1 VSGIEIA
8 HHQAKP
14 AICKEARMTDSE
26 LLALMEKV
34 SNWGRWGADDQRGT
48 LNLLTL
54 DKRIRAMKLPSTG
67 QSVSMSLPLATAA
80 APDNP
85 TPAFHL
91 MMTTGYDL
99 PPHGLQASSDYLAI
113 PTHGR
118 AITHLD
124 ALCHMFWR
132 GRMYNGYPSTEVKA
146 NGTTRC
152 GIDTSFDGIIGRGV
166 LLDIP
171 RSKGVD
177 WLEKGEKI
185 FPADLDAAEKKHGVR
200 VEEGDILAVRTGRH
214 KYARARGNWNPWVEG
229 QAGLEAACLPW
240 LRERGVALLA
250 GDAVS
255 DVTPSG
261 YTEISVPIHAGAIVM
276 MGLALIDN
284 ADLEALSEFCA
295 RTGRYE
301 FMFMT
306 APLMIPRATASP
318 INPIALF

>member
-1 VSGIEIA
+1 
-8 HHQAKP
+8 
-14 AICKEARMTDSE
+14 MTDKE
-26 LLALMEKV
+26 LLGLMEQI
-34 SNWGRWGADDQRGT
+34 SNWGRWGKDDQRGT
-48 LNLLTL
+48 LNLLTREMRL
-54 DKRIRAMKLPSTG
+54 RATRLVSTG
-67 QSVSMSLPLATAA
+67 ESVSMALPLAIAP

-91 MMTTGYDL
+91 MIHTGYDL
-99 PPHGLQASSDYLAI
+99 PTHGLQASSDYLAI

-132 GRMYNGYPSTEVKA
+132 GMMYNGYPSSEVKHNGA
-146 NGTTRC
+146 NRS

-171 RSKGVD
+171 QSKGVE

-200 VEEGDILAVRTGRH
+200 AGEGDILAVRTGRH
-214 KYARARGNWNPWVEG
+214 KYARTRGNWNPWTEG

-240 LRERGVALLA
+240 LRERGVAVLI

-261 YTEISVPIHAGAIVM
+261 YSEITVPIHAGAIVM
-276 MGLALIDN
+276 MGLPLIDN

-295 RTGRYE
+295 RTRRYE

-306 APLMIPRATASP
+306 APLVIPRATASP
-318 INPIALF
+318 INPIAMF

>member
-1 VSGIEIA
+1 
-8 HHQAKP
+8 
-14 AICKEARMTDSE
+14 MTDRE
-26 LLALMEKV
+26 LLALMETI
-34 SNWGRWGADDQRGT
+34 SNWGRWGKDDQRGT

-54 DKRIRAMKLPSTG
+54 EMRARAAKLVCSG
-67 QSVSMSLPLATAA
+67 ESVSMALPLATAP

-91 MMTTGYDL
+91 MINTGYDL
-99 PPHGLQASSDYLAI
+99 PAQGLQASSDYLAI

-132 GRMYNGYPSTEVKA
+132 GMMYNGYPSTEVKH
-146 NGTTRC
+146 NGTARC
-152 GIDTSFDGIIGRGV
+152 GIDTSFEGIIGRGV
-166 LLDIP
+166 LLDVP
-171 RSKGVD
+171 KSKGVE

-185 FPADLDAAEKKHGVR
+185 FPADLDAAEKHHGVR
-200 VEEGDILAVRTGRH
+200 VGEGDILAVRTGRH
-214 KYARARGNWNPWVEG
+214 RYARTRGNWNPWVEG

-240 LRERGVALLA
+240 LRERGVALLI

-261 YTEISVPIHAGAIVM
+261 YNEISVPIHAGAIVM
-276 MGLALIDN
+276 MGLPLVDN
-284 ADLEALSEFCA
+284 ADLEALSECCA
-295 RTGRYE
+295 RLRRYE

-306 APLMIPRATASP
+306 APLVVPRATASP
-318 INPIALF
+318 INPIAMF

>member
-1 VSGIEIA
+1 
-8 HHQAKP
+8 
-14 AICKEARMTDSE
+14 MTDAE
-26 LLALMEKV
+26 LLALMEKI
-34 SNWGRWGADDQRGT
+34 SNWGRWGKDDQRGT

-54 DKRIRAMKLPSTG
+54 EKRLKAARLVSTG
-67 QSVSMSLPLATAA
+67 ESVSLSLPLATAA

-91 MMTTGYDL
+91 MIGTGYDL

-132 GRMYNGYPSTEVKA
+132 GMMYNGYPSTEVKA
-146 NGTTRC
+146 NGTARC
-152 GIDTSFDGIIGRGV
+152 GIDTCFDGIVGRGV
-166 LLDIP
+166 LLDVP
-171 RSKGVD
+171 QSKGVG

-185 FPADLDAAEKKHGVR
+185 FPADLEAAEKKQGVR

-214 KYARARGNWNPWVEG
+214 KLARTRGNWNPWAEG

-261 YTEISVPIHAGAIVM
+261 YSEISVPIHAGAIVM
-276 MGLALIDN
+276 MGLPLIDN

-295 RTGRYE
+295 RTHRYE

-306 APLMIPRATASP
+306 APLVVPRATASP
-318 INPIALF
+318 VNPIAVF

>member
-1 VSGIEIA
+1 
-8 HHQAKP
+8 
-14 AICKEARMTDSE
+14 MTDSE
-26 LLALMEKV
+26 LVTLLERI
-34 SNWGRWGADDQRGT
+34 SNWGRWGKDDQRGT

-54 DKRIRAMKLPSTG
+54 EKRRRAIKLATMG
-67 QSVSMSLPLATAA
+67 ESVSMSLPLATAP

-91 MMTTGYDL
+91 MMSTGHDL
-99 PPHGLQASSDYLAI
+99 PPHGLQASMDYIAM

-132 GRMYNGYPSTEVKA
+132 GKMYNGFPSTDVGA
-146 NGTTRC
+146 NGANRC
-152 GIDTSFDGIIGRGV
+152 GIDVTFNGIIGRGV

-171 RSKGVD
+171 RVKGVD

-185 FPADLDAAEKKHGVR
+185 FPADLDAAEKNHGVR

-214 KYARARGNWNPWVEG
+214 KYARTKGNWNPWVEG

-240 LRERGVALLA
+240 LRERGVAVLV

-261 YTEISVPIHAGAIVM
+261 YTEVSAVPIHAGTIVM
-276 MGLALIDN
+276 MGMPLIDN
-284 ADLEALSEFCA
+284 ADLEALSDFCA
-295 RTGRYE
+295 RNHRYE
-301 FMFMT
+301 YMFMT
-306 APLMIPRATASP
+306 APLVIPRATASP

>member
-1 VSGIEIA
+1 
-8 HHQAKP
+8 
-14 AICKEARMTDSE
+14 MTDRE
-26 LLALMEKV
+26 LLALFEKV
-34 SNWGRWGADDQRGT
+34 SNWGRWGKDDQLGT
-48 LNLLTL
+48 MNFLTAERRL
-54 DKRIRAMKLPSTG
+54 RAARLASTG
-67 QSVSMSLPLATAA
+67 ESVSLSLPLATAP

-91 MMTTGYDL
+91 MISTGTDL
-99 PPHGLQASSDYLAI
+99 SPPGQSIQASSDYLAI

-124 ALCHMFWR
+124 ALCHMFWK
-132 GRMYNGYPSTEVKA
+132 GRMYNGYPASEVGA
-146 NGTTRC
+146 QGTTRC
-152 GIDTSFDGIIGRGV
+152 GIDTSFGGIIGRGV

-171 RSKGVD
+171 RAKGVD

-185 FPADLDAAEKKHGVR
+185 FPADLDAAESKQGVR

-214 KYARARGNWNPWVEG
+214 KYIRTRGNWNPWAEG
-229 QAGLEAACLPW
+229 AAGLEGSCLQW
-240 LRERGVALLA
+240 LHERGVAILA

-261 YTEISVPIHAGAIVM
+261 YTEVSVPIHVGAIVI
-276 MGLALIDN
+276 MGLPLIDN

-295 RTGRYE
+295 HTGRYE

>member
-1 VSGIEIA
+1 
-8 HHQAKP
+8 
-14 AICKEARMTDSE
+14 MTDSE
-26 LLALMEKV
+26 LLALMEKI
-34 SNWGRWGADDQRGT
+34 SNWGRWGKDDQRGT
-48 LNLLTL
+48 MNLLTL
-54 DKRIRAMKLPSTG
+54 EKRLQAARLVSTG
-67 QSVSMSLPLATAA
+67 ESVSLALPLATAA

-91 MMTTGYDL
+91 MISTGYDL
-99 PPHGLQASSDYLAI
+99 PAHGLQASSDYVAI

-132 GRMYNGYPSTEVKA
+132 GKMYNGYPSTEVKA

-152 GIDTSFDGIIGRGV
+152 GIDTSFDGIVGRGV

-171 RSKGVD
+171 KSKGVD

-185 FPADLDAAEKKHGVR
+185 FPADLDAAEKRQGVR
-200 VEEGDILAVRTGRH
+200 VEAGDILAVRTGRH
-214 KYARARGNWNPWVEG
+214 KYARTKGNWNPWVEG

-318 INPIALF
+318 INPIAMF

>member
-1 VSGIEIA
+1 
-8 HHQAKP
+8 
-14 AICKEARMTDSE
+14 MTDAE
-26 LLALMEKV
+26 LLALMEKI
-34 SNWGRWGADDQRGT
+34 SNWGRWGKDDQRGT
-48 LNLLTL
+48 LNLLTIE
-54 DKRIRAMKLPSTG
+54 KRLRAVKLASTG
-67 QSVSMSLPLATAA
+67 ESVSMALPLATAA

-91 MMTTGYDL
+91 MIKTGYDL
-99 PPHGLQASSDYLAI
+99 PALGLQASTDYLAI

-132 GRMYNGYPSTEVKA
+132 GMMYNGYPSTEVKD

-152 GIDTSFDGIIGRGV
+152 GIDTTFDGIIGRGV

-171 RSKGVD
+171 KSKGVD
-177 WLEKGEKI
+177 WLEKSEKI
-185 FPADLDAAEKKHGVR
+185 FPADLETAEKKHGVR

-214 KYARARGNWNPWVEG
+214 KYARTRGNWNPWTEG

-240 LRERGVALLA
+240 LRERGVAILV
-250 GDAVS
+250 GDSVS

-261 YTEISVPIHAGAIVM
+261 YSEISVPIHAGAIIM

-284 ADLEALSEFCA
+284 ADLEALSEVCA
-295 RTGRYE
+295 RRGSYE

-306 APLMIPRATASP
+306 APLVIPRATASP
-318 INPIALF
+318 INPIAMF

>member
-1 VSGIEIA
+1 
-8 HHQAKP
+8 
-14 AICKEARMTDSE
+14 MTDKE
-26 LLALMEKV
+26 LLALMERI
-34 SNWGRWGADDQRGT
+34 SNWGRWGKDDERGT
-48 LNLLTL
+48 LNLLTREMRL
-54 DKRIRAMKLPSTG
+54 RASRLVSTG
-67 QSVSMSLPLATAA
+67 ESVSMALPLATAP

-91 MMTTGYDL
+91 MIHTGYDL
-99 PPHGLQASSDYLAI
+99 PAQGLAASTDYLAI

-132 GRMYNGYPSTEVKA
+132 GMMYNGYPSTEVKH
-146 NGTTRC
+146 NGTTRS
-152 GIDTSFDGIIGRGV
+152 GIDTSFEGIIGRGV

-171 RSKGVD
+171 QSKGVP

-185 FPADLDAAEKKHGVR
+185 FPADLDAAEKHHGLHVG
-200 VEEGDILAVRTGRH
+200 EGDILAVRTGRH
-214 KYARARGNWNPWVEG
+214 QYARTRGNWNPWTEG

-240 LRERGVALLA
+240 LRERGVSVLIS
-250 GDAVS
+250 DAVS

-261 YTEISVPIHAGAIVM
+261 YSEITVPIHAGAIVM
-276 MGLALIDN
+276 MGLPLIDN
-284 ADLEALSEFCA
+284 ADLEALSRSCA
-295 RTGRYE
+295 RMGRYE

-306 APLMIPRATASP
+306 APLVIPRATASP

>member
-1 VSGIEIA
+1 
-8 HHQAKP
+8 
-14 AICKEARMTDSE
+14 MTDKE
-26 LLALMEKV
+26 LLALMDQI
-34 SNWGRWGADDQRGT
+34 SNWGRWGKDDQRGT
-48 LNLLTL
+48 LNLLTREMRL
-54 DKRIRAMKLPSTG
+54 RATRLVSTG
-67 QSVSMSLPLATAA
+67 ESVSMALPLAIAP

-91 MMTTGYDL
+91 MIATGYDV
-99 PPHGLQASSDYLAI
+99 PAQGLQASTDYLAI

-132 GRMYNGYPSTEVKA
+132 GMMYNGYPSTEVKH
-146 NGTTRC
+146 NGTTRS

-171 RSKGVD
+171 KSKGVE
-177 WLEKGEKI
+177 WLEKGHKI
-185 FPADLDAAEKKHGVR
+185 FPADLDAAEKHHGVR
-200 VEEGDILAVRTGRH
+200 VGEGDILAVRTGRH
-214 KYARARGNWNPWVEG
+214 KYARTKGNWNPWMEG

-240 LRERGVALLA
+240 LRERGVSVLI

-261 YTEISVPIHAGAIVM
+261 YSEISVPIHAGAIVM
-276 MGLALIDN
+276 MGLPLIDN

-295 RTGRYE
+295 RTRRYE

-306 APLMIPRATASP
+306 APLVIPRATASP
-318 INPIALF
+318 INPIAMF

>member
-1 VSGIEIA
+1 
-8 HHQAKP
+8 
-14 AICKEARMTDSE
+14 MTDAK

-34 SNWGRWGADDQRGT
+34 SNWGRWGKDDQRGT
-48 LNLLTL
+48 LNLLTHAMRL
-54 DKRIRAMKLPSTG
+54 RATRLVTTG
-67 QSVSMSLPLATAA
+67 ESVSMALPLATAP

-91 MMTTGYDL
+91 MIHTGYDL
-99 PPHGLQASSDYLAI
+99 PPQGLQASSDYLAI

-132 GRMYNGYPSTEVKA
+132 GKMYNGYPSTEVKH

-152 GIDTSFDGIIGRGV
+152 GIDTTFDGLVGRGI
-166 LLDIP
+166 LLDMP
-171 RSKGVD
+171 KLKNVD

-185 FPADLDAAEKKHGVR
+185 YPADLEAAEKRQGVR

-214 KYARARGNWNPWVEG
+214 KFIRTKGPWNPWVEG

-240 LRERGVALLA
+240 LRERGVSVLV

-261 YTEISVPIHAGAIVM
+261 YNEISVPIHAGAIVM
-276 MGLALIDN
+276 MGLPLIDN

-295 RTGRYE
+295 RKRRYE

-306 APLMIPRATASP
+306 APLVIPRATASP
-318 INPIALF
+318 INPIAMF

>member
-1 VSGIEIA
+1 
-8 HHQAKP
+8 
-14 AICKEARMTDSE
+14 MTDGE
-26 LLALMEKV
+26 LVVLLEKI

-48 LNLLTL
+48 LNLLTPERRL
-54 DKRIRAMKLPSTG
+54 AATKLAATG
-67 QSVSMSLPLATAA
+67 ETVSLSLPLATAP

-91 MMTTGYDL
+91 MITTGTNL
-99 PPHGLQASSDYLAI
+99 PPQGLQASSDYLAI

-132 GRMYNGYPSTEVKA
+132 GKMYNGYPATEVDAKGA
-146 NGTTRC
+146 NKC
-152 GIDTSFDGIIGRGV
+152 PIDSSFGGIIGRGV

-171 RSKGVD
+171 RLKGVD

-185 FPADLDAAEKKHGVR
+185 LPADLDAAEKQHGVR
-200 VEEGDILAVRTGRH
+200 VGEGDILAVRTGRH
-214 KYARARGNWNPWVEG
+214 KFIRSKGSWNPWVEG
-229 QAGLEAACLPW
+229 QAGMEAACLPW
-240 LRERGVALLA
+240 LRERGVAVLV

-261 YTEISVPIHAGAIVM
+261 YAEITVPIHVGAIVM
-276 MGLALIDN
+276 MGLPLIDN

-295 RTGRYE
+295 RNGRYE

-306 APLMIPRATASP
+306 APLMIPRGTASP
-318 INPIALF
+318 INPITLF

>member
-1 VSGIEIA
+1 
-8 HHQAKP
+8 
-14 AICKEARMTDSE
+14 MTDRE
-26 LLALMEKV
+26 LLALMERV
-34 SNWGRWGADDQRGT
+34 SNWGRWGADDERGT
-48 LNLLTL
+48 LNFLTPERRL
-54 DKRIRAMKLPSTG
+54 RATRLATTG
-67 QSVSMSLPLATAA
+67 ESISLSLPLATAP

-91 MMTTGYDL
+91 MISTGSDL
-99 PPHGLQASSDYLAI
+99 PPQGLQACADYLAI

-124 ALCHMFWR
+124 ALCHMFWK
-132 GRMYNGYPSTEVKA
+132 GRMYNGFAAEEVGPHGA
-146 NGTTRC
+146 NKCPVDLAFG
-152 GIDTSFDGIIGRGV
+152 GIIGRGV

-171 RSKGVD
+171 KLKGVD

-185 FPADLDAAEKKHGVR
+185 FPADLDAAEKNHGVR
-200 VEEGDILAVRTGRH
+200 VEEGDILAIRTGRH
-214 KYARARGNWNPWVEG
+214 KYARTRGNWNPWVEG
-229 QAGLEAACLPW
+229 QAGLEAACLQW
-240 LRERGVALLA
+240 LRERGVAVLA

-255 DVTPSG
+255 DVTPTG
-261 YTEISVPIHAGAIVM
+261 YTEVAVPIHAGAIVM
-276 MGLALIDN
+276 MGLPLIDN

-306 APLMIPRATASP
+306 APLMIPRGTASP